1 MSQNPTTIRPLEEA
15 FAALVLVAGLGVG
28 GLFAVAKT
36 VLGNRF
42 VGSPHREDEGGGDG
56 DEVDKGSGEPKER
69 NRVGVHRDG
78 TNSLQDGNSRME
90 NNHTWR
96 SQPNQAEVQWL
107 QLPSTQHDRN
117 RDRDHKEGLAAI
129 RAWEEA
135 TISHTQREKAWTLER
150 LLPAPDQREIRR
162 AQGHEAALAWEQATM
177 SRFQREKMRR
187 LQRLSSHDQREIN
200 RKQGS
205 EAVRAWEQAASRD
218 VERKK
223 GVGAV
228 RAWERAMAHRSGQD
242 NMVGQESLPSVE
254 DDELVVLFSWSS
266 RHSIP
271 WRLSGEW

>member
-1 MSQNPTTIRPLEEA
+1 MSQNSTTIRPLEEA
-15 FAALVLVAGLGVG
+15 LTALVLVAGLGVG
-28 GLFAVAKT
+28 GVFALAKT
-36 VLGNRF
+36 AGNRF
-42 VGSPHREDEGGGDG
+42 AGSPDQEDEGGSDG
-56 DEVDKGSGEPKER
+56 DEVDRGSEAPKER
-69 NRVGVHRDG
+69 NRIGIHRDG
-78 TNSLQDGNSRME
+78 TNSLQDDHLRAGK
-90 NNHTWR
+90 NHIWR
-96 SQPNQAEVQWL
+96 LQPKKAEVQWP
-107 QLPSTQHDRN
+107 QLPSTPHDRD
-117 RDRDHKEGLAAI
+117 RDRDHEEGLAVI

-135 TISHTQREKAWTLER
+135 AISHTQREKAPTLER

-162 AQGHEAALAWEQATM
+162 AQGYEAVLAWEQATM

-228 RAWERAMAHRSGQD
+228 RAWERAMAHQSGQD